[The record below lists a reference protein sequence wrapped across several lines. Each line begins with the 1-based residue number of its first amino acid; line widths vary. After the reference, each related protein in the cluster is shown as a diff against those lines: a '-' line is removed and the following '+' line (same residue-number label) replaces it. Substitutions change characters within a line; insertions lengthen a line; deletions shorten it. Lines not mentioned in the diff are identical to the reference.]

1 MDNKIYDL
9 LEKMYIEFNQRFES
23 LEGKFSGLEGKF
35 SSLEGKFSSFE
46 EKFSSLEEN
55 TNEGFTKLEEK
66 FSNLEGNFSS
76 FEENTNQRFT
86 RLEENTNQRF
96 TDLDN
101 TTSDIKYKVDK
112 NTVLLENLDTKIKT
126 LAEVQSSFSEQL
138 DRSKDKDGKTLG
150 ERLDIIELSVTD
162 TSHSV
167 NELLSTID
175 VIKDLT
181 GSHEIDIK
189 ILKKH
194 RNSHAF

>member
-1 MDNKIYDL
+1 MDTKVYDL

-23 LEGKFSGLEGKF
+23 LENKFSGLENKF
-35 SSLEGKFSSFE
+35 SSLED
-46 EKFSSLEEN
+46 
-55 TNEGFTKLEEK
+55 
-66 FSNLEGNFSS
+66 
-76 FEENTNQRFT
+76 NTNQRFT
-86 RLEENTNQRF
+86 SLEDKLSNLEDNTNQRFTKLEDNTNQRFTKLEENTNQRF
-96 TDLDN
+96 TDLDR

-138 DRSKDKDGKTLG
+138 DRSKAKDGKTLG
-150 ERLDIIELSVTD
+150 ERLDIIELAVTD

-167 NELLSTID
+167 NELLSTVD
-175 VIKDLT
+175 VIKDIT

-194 RNSHAF
+194 RNSHF

>member
-1 MDNKIYDL
+1 MDTKVYDL

-23 LEGKFSGLEGKF
+23 LENKFSGLEDKFSGLENKF
-35 SSLEGKFSSFE
+35 SSLEDNTNQHFTSLEDKL
-46 EKFSSLEEN
+46 SSLED
-55 TNEGFTKLEEK
+55 
-66 FSNLEGNFSS
+66 
-76 FEENTNQRFT
+76 NTNQRFT
-86 RLEENTNQRF
+86 KLEDNTNQRF
-96 TDLDN
+96 TDLDR
-101 TTSDIKYKVDK
+101 TTSEIKYKVDK

-138 DRSKDKDGKTLG
+138 DRSKAKDGKTLG
-150 ERLDIIELSVTD
+150 ERLDIIELAVTD

-175 VIKDLT
+175 VIKDIT

-194 RNSHAF
+194 RTSHSF